1 MKKIVKSIFA
11 VAIAMSLASCG
22 ALGSVAGSGALYTD
36 IAQGEMVTSNSL
48 GSKVGTAVA
57 NSYCGLVAI
66 GDASVQTAARS
77 AGIKKISHVDSKKSS
92 ILGIIN
98 THTTVVYGE

>member
-1 MKKIVKSIFA
+1 MKKLVKSIFA
-11 VAIAMSLASCG
+11 VAIAMTLASCG
-22 ALGSVAGSGALYTD
+22 SIGTVAGAGLLYTD
-36 IAQGEMVTSNSL
+36 MAQGEMVTGNTL
-48 GSKVGTAVA
+48 GSKVGTSVA
-57 NSYCGLVAI
+57 NSYCGLIAV

-92 ILGIIN
+92 ILGILI

>member
-1 MKKIVKSIFA
+1 MKKLVKSIFA
-11 VAIAMSLASCG
+11 VAVAMTLASCAG
-22 ALGSVAGSGALYTD
+22 LGTVAGTGALYTD
-36 IAQGEMVTSNSL
+36 LAQGEMVTANTL
-48 GSKVGTAVA
+48 GSKVGTSEAV
-57 NSYCGLVAI
+57 SYLGLIAT
-66 GDASVQTAARS
+66 GDASIQTAARS